1 VTKLYVNNMYIFLNS
16 HCVPHFY
23 VVKIEFLLEVLGN
36 L

>member
-1 VTKLYVNNMYIFLNS
+1 VPKLYVNNMYIFLNS
-16 HCVPHFY
+16 HFY